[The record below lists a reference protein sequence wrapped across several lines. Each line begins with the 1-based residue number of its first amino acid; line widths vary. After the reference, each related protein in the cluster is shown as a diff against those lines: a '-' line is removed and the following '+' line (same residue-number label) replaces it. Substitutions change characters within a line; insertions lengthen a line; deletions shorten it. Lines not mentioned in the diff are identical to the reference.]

1 MLWDTW
7 RPARDIFDE
16 IERREVIDA
25 PAESAFAMTG
35 DWEGKAWDPPARQ
48 QPGVYAW
55 GEAHLLL
62 AYVVQFEATRDL
74 RYLDTFI
81 RRFNVLL
88 GLRDDQTDRL
98 DQVRGRVMPGWGSVR
113 FSTHAG
119 NENKYTSWAVHVGM
133 ILFPAACFTRLAV
146 GDPELAVRYAESI
159 AAFRAAI
166 TESLAAYEDQW
177 HERIPPPGS
186 AVSGPDAPE
195 GWYTEPIA
203 GAAPTLPLNQMNT
216 MGRVMLELALAGD
229 EPRYRD
235 RATKLARFLKNR
247 MILRPDGAYQWAYM
261 PGVEP
266 PYLGDGAWY
275 MQAEDFSH
283 ASINADYAVRCYQAG
298 IVFDRQDMDRLLK
311 TLLEVAYRGQGRF
324 ADRIDGSGDTDAYSD
339 VVAWWGELA
348 SFDRRVAALIRE
360 RYLQRPR
367 PAGGPGGLLAA
378 AMLAKYGY

>member
-1 MLWDTW
+1 MLWDKR

-16 IERREVIDA
+16 IERREVVDA
-25 PAESAFAMTG
+25 PAESAFAMAG
-35 DWEGKAWDPPARQ
+35 DWDGKPWDPPARQ

-62 AYVVQFEATRDL
+62 AYTLQFEATRDA

-81 RRFNVLL
+81 RRFNTLL
-88 GLRDDQTDRL
+88 GLRDDQTGRL
-98 DQVRGRVMPGWGSVR
+98 DQVRGRIMPGWGSVR
-113 FSTHAG
+113 FSTHPG
-119 NENKYTSWAVHVGM
+119 HEGKYTSWAVHVGM
-133 ILFPAACFTRLAV
+133 ILFPAARFIRLAAR
-146 GDPELAVRYAESI
+146 DPALAIRYAGSLSEFRTAI
-159 AAFRAAI
+159 A
-166 TESLAAYEDQW
+166 ESLAAYEDQW

-186 AVSGPDAPE
+186 IAGGPGAPE
-195 GWYTEPIA
+195 GWYTEPVI

-216 MGRVMLELALAGD
+216 MGRVMLELALVDD
-229 EPRYRD
+229 EPRYLD

-266 PYLGDGAWY
+266 PYLNDS
-275 MQAEDFSH
+275 AEDFSH
-283 ASINADYAVRCYQAG
+283 ASINADYAVRCYHAG

-311 TLLEVAYRGQGRF
+311 TLLDVVYRGPGRF
-324 ADRIDGSGDTDAYSD
+324 TDRIDGSGDTDTYSD
-339 VVAWWGELA
+339 IVAWWGELA
-348 SFDRRVAALIRE
+348 SIDRRVAALIHE
-360 RYLQRPR
+360 RYLIRPH